1 MRQTYSLAPRP
12 VRGEFESAALVFV
25 LIRLDGLGADAS
37 QCSVKDFFRLDGYV
51 VLSLDGLQ

>member
-25 LIRLDGLGADAS
+25 LVRLDGLGADAS

-51 VLSLDGLQ
+51 VLSLDGL